1 MPTLEHDGIVEL
13 FRDNPELGPHVLE
26 RIFNLPVPA
35 HSRVRI
41 ADSSLGQLLPIE
53 FRADLVLELLED
65 SSKCVLAIV
74 LESQRDIAP
83 RKRFSWPVYVM
94 VARAER
100 ECDAVLLV
108 VAVDVEVAAWA
119 AQPIDSGL
127 GKGTLSPIVLG
138 PKALPE
144 ITDEQEARQDVELA
158 VLSAM
163 AHGNG
168 PNGIAVVMA
177 ALQAIADLDAE
188 HSAVYFHIIWNMLRE
203 PMQRALE
210 ALVVQKQTRGE
221 IKFPPFIQVLI
232 EKGFHDGELKGF
244 HDGELKGF
252 HDGELKG
259 FHDGELKGLHDG
271 EVKAVR
277 DKILR
282 GAQRRGL
289 ALSADQEAL
298 IRGCEDRALLDRW
311 FDNVFDAQTAAD
323 VFR

>member
-1 MPTLEHDGIVEL
+1 MPSLEHDGIVEL
-13 FRDNPELGPHVLE
+13 FRDNPELGPHILA
-26 RIFNLPVPA
+26 RLFNLPLPA
-35 HSRVRI
+35 HSQVRV

-53 FRADLVLELLED
+53 FRADLVLELLDE
-65 SSKCVLAIV
+65 SGKCVLAIV

-108 VAVDVEVAAWA
+108 VAVDAEVAAWA

-127 GKGTLSPIVLG
+127 EKGSVSPIVVG
-138 PKALPE
+138 PEVLPE
-144 ITDEQEARQDVELA
+144 ITDERAARQDMELA

-168 PNGIAVVMA
+168 PHGIAVVLA
-177 ALQAIADLDAE
+177 ALRALGDLDAE

-210 ALVVQKQTRGE
+210 ALVVQKRTREE

-232 EKGFHDGELKGF
+232 DKALHDGELKGF

-252 HDGELKG
+252 HDGELEGEVKG
-259 FHDGELKGLHDG
+259 Q
-271 EVKAVR
+271 VKAVR
-277 DKILR
+277 EKILR

-289 ALSADQEAL
+289 ALSAEQEAL
-298 IRGCEDRALLDRW
+298 IRGCDDRALLDRW

-323 VFR
+323 LFR